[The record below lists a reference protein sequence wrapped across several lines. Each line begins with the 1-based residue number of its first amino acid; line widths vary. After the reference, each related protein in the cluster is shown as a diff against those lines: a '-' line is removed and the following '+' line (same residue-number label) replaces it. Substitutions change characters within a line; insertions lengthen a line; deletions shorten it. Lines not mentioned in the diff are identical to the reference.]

1 MDLYTIIVQLL
12 NFAVL
17 LILLNKFLYKPLLNA
32 VEKRKENIKK
42 QVEDT
47 QNRLNE
53 SEALKEEY
61 LSKLKD
67 IEKENIILKQQVI
80 DDMEIFKKQEL
91 EKINKELI
99 DKQTKM
105 REYVSLEEKNMID
118 NFYRKLADS
127 FIDYSNLVFKNLANT
142 NLQTQIVN
150 KFIEK
155 ISLLSID
162 RVNAINQNIVNSKL
176 YIYSNDEIKHD
187 NKEIIKDS
195 LIKKGFIFNN
205 IEYIIKTDLILGIEL
220 KVGNNLISWTI
231 KDINENFESVINKIL
246 DKDSV

>member
-1 MDLYTIIVQLL
+1 MEVKIMDKT
-12 NFAVL
+12 
-17 LILLNKFLYKPLLNA
+17 K
-32 VEKRKENIKK
+32 IKK
-42 QVEDT
+42 TTNTSIEY
-47 QNRLNE
+47 
-53 SEALKEEY
+53 SEMLTGI
-61 LSKLKD
+61 S
-67 IEKENIILKQQVI
+67 VI
-80 DDMEIFKKQEL
+80 WKKQL
-91 EKINKELI
+91 DPYVNVKF
-99 DKQTKM
+99 TKGP
-105 REYVSLEEKNMID
+105 RKGQIKG
-118 NFYRKLADS
+118 RKLDPER
-127 FIDYSNLVFKNLANT
+127 I
-142 NLQTQIVN
+142 N

>member
-80 DDMEIFKKQEL
+80 DDIEIFKKQEL

>member
-91 EKINKELI
+91 EKISKELS